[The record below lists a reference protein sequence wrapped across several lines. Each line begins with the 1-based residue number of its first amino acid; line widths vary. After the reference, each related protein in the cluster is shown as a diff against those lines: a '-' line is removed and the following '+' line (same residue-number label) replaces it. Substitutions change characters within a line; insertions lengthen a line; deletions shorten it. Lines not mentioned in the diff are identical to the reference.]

1 MVFHLIKPQSE
12 PEKKKVLDGTKK
24 NNFVTSKGSF
34 IYPTRKE
41 TEMLSS
47 GQTFV
52 VDESNGLQDSI
63 AIGDDVRDLNEA
75 GDAEFVEN
83 NKKDAITS
91 TEKNESD
98 TRLYTK
104 RLSKKGRIRKVSD
117 TSSNAKT
124 RSKEIAKVRNKKN
137 EKIPLNSMFLT
148 YRTNK
153 NKLNSLP
160 TPEYLRP
167 Q

>member
-12 PEKKKVLDGTKK
+12 PEKKKVMDGTTK
-24 NNFVTSKGSF
+24 NNFVPSKGSF

-63 AIGDDVRDLNEA
+63 AIGDDVMRDLNEA
-75 GDAEFVEN
+75 EDSVMVE

-104 RLSKKGRIRKVSD
+104 RLSKKGRILKV
-117 TSSNAKT
+117 
-124 RSKEIAKVRNKKN
+124 
-137 EKIPLNSMFLT
+137 
-148 YRTNK
+148 
-153 NKLNSLP
+153 
-160 TPEYLRP
+160 
-167 Q
+167 

>member
-1 MVFHLIKPQSE
+1 MVFHLIKAQSE
-12 PEKKKVLDGTKK
+12 PEKKMVMDGTKK
-24 NNFVTSKGSF
+24 NNFVPSKGSF

-63 AIGDDVRDLNEA
+63 AIGDDVRDLNKA
-75 GDAEFVEN
+75 GDSVIVE

-104 RLSKKGRIRKVSD
+104 RLSKKGRILKV
-117 TSSNAKT
+117 
-124 RSKEIAKVRNKKN
+124 
-137 EKIPLNSMFLT
+137 
-148 YRTNK
+148 
-153 NKLNSLP
+153 
-160 TPEYLRP
+160 
-167 Q
+167 

>member
-24 NNFVTSKGSF
+24 NNFLPSKGSF
-34 IYPTRKE
+34 IYPKRKE
-41 TEMLSS
+41 TEMLS

-63 AIGDDVRDLNEA
+63 AIGDDVRDLNKA
-75 GDAEFVEN
+75 GDSVIVE

-104 RLSKKGRIRKVSD
+104 RLSKKGRILKV
-117 TSSNAKT
+117 
-124 RSKEIAKVRNKKN
+124 
-137 EKIPLNSMFLT
+137 
-148 YRTNK
+148 
-153 NKLNSLP
+153 
-160 TPEYLRP
+160 
-167 Q
+167 

>member
-1 MVFHLIKPQSE
+1 MFLLIKPQSE
-12 PEKKKVLDGTKK
+12 PEKKKVMDGTKK
-24 NNFVTSKGSF
+24 NNFVPSKGYS

-75 GDAEFVEN
+75 GDSKIVEN
-83 NKKDAITS
+83 NKDAITS

-104 RLSKKGRIRKVSD
+104 RLSKKGRIL
-117 TSSNAKT
+117 
-124 RSKEIAKVRNKKN
+124 KVRQQDLTLFD
-137 EKIPLNSMFLT
+137 PL
-148 YRTNK
+148 
-153 NKLNSLP
+153 SL
-160 TPEYLRP
+160 
-167 Q
+167 

>member
-1 MVFHLIKPQSE
+1 
-12 PEKKKVLDGTKK
+12 
-24 NNFVTSKGSF
+24 
-34 IYPTRKE
+34 
-41 TEMLSS
+41 MLSS

-75 GDAEFVEN
+75 GDSVIVE

-104 RLSKKGRIRKVSD
+104 RLSKKGRIL
-117 TSSNAKT
+117 
-124 RSKEIAKVRNKKN
+124 KVRQQDLTLFD
-137 EKIPLNSMFLT
+137 PLSI
-148 YRTNK
+148 
-153 NKLNSLP
+153 
-160 TPEYLRP
+160 
-167 Q
+167 